1 MAGNG
6 VAVIVVH
13 GVADQKP
20 GETARAV
27 VELLV
32 ATDPGHVGA
41 AYEAISREDFVIA
54 APPLA
59 PKGAPPERHNATPR
73 GEDRGLGKSWL
84 QSKGSD
90 FQRHGWQVAGDAA
103 AAPIADAP
111 ALRTDADRG
120 IAATDYLLTK
130 HRDNGAANESYES
143 ACIHLERRAETTT
156 PVDVYEMYWADQSRL
171 SGALPRIVTELFTMV
186 FRLSKLGRDTVD
198 EAARAGNAAT
208 PRSTWSARG
217 WRLTAFLQSGLDWM
231 FANVLALLFAQL
243 LLLGLVFVAL
253 GLAALAANR
262 HGLYAGLA
270 GAGLAGGALAFFYH
284 RRDALTGP
292 GRWAP
297 GFLVAFACIGALVSA
312 PLAPWVLALLLIAI
326 VTLLYDAA
334 LRVADDRFPLV
345 RMAGRAMWAALL
357 ALMLASAVHEFARAE
372 SGLDP
377 LSFDVGWHAALFGVE
392 LTLWSLKVW
401 WMVAGGLL
409 AVWFLAGIVAAWRR
423 GYEDRASIATGR
435 LGLAIS
441 IATFL
446 VLTMAIWALLSS
458 VIDRAA
464 ANVVYSPCI
473 FAFDEAAA
481 IRTEEGRRVGRGTV
495 DDSPRGIRAPP
506 PYAAT
511 PNECLWRTE
520 AGVVNAIVPAAPSPS
535 ASSGARFLNDR
546 YVNSTAAFSVVATLL
561 IGLVAYLVAVFLPSV
576 LAEMKLLVGRARE
589 LAKKTVEHNERKAQL
604 PPPPPWIAAPK
615 PRPVDAGERDRV
627 RRLGR
632 WLTAGFRHTD
642 AVVLV
647 VVGVGAAAGLG
658 VALLFS
664 VDYVTDLLGA
674 ARPGGFVRGLLLAL
688 EERVREASADLLK
701 PFVLATAG
709 IGVALTAL
717 GGVLSRYLPPLRAP
731 LDIALDVDN
740 HFREFPRAAI
750 PRARIFSRYAALLGH
765 VAARDY
771 ARIVVVAHSQGT
783 VISAE
788 LLRFLASRDAHA
800 PGPNDAPRL
809 DGVALPEIRMLTL
822 GCPLRQLYAA
832 RFPTLYRWVIERRA
846 ATTGMADL
854 AGAITGPRAH
864 DIGVARWVNAFCAGD
879 YVGRWLWSDSPAP
892 ADNTDPVGHPM
903 IDNADRATRFGRE
916 FAYDG
921 FDPMPPVVAPFQ
933 SDRELEVCLGFGA
946 HTHYFEPD
954 QADVAW
960 LIDTLVR

>member
-1 MAGNG
+1 MGGSG

-27 VELLV
+27 VELMV
-32 ATDPGHVGA
+32 ATEPGHVGA
-41 AYEAISREDFVIA
+41 AYAAISREEFVIA
-54 APPLA
+54 VEPLA
-59 PKGAPPERHNATPR
+59 PKAAPLERHDATPR
-73 GEDRGLGKSWL
+73 GEDRGLAKAWL

-90 FQRHGWQVAGDAA
+90 FQRHGWQVAGDATA
-103 AAPIADAP
+103 SPIGDAP
-111 ALRTDADRG
+111 ALRDAADRG

-143 ACIHLERRAETTT
+143 ACIHLERRAALTT

-208 PRSTWSARG
+208 PRSAWSVRG

-243 LLLGLVFVAL
+243 LLLGIVFIAL
-253 GLAALAANR
+253 GSAALAANR
-262 HGLYAGLA
+262 HWLYVGLA
-270 GAGLAGGALAFFYH
+270 GAGLAAGALAFFYH
-284 RRDALTGP
+284 RRDALAGP
-292 GRWAP
+292 KRWAP
-297 GFLVAFACIGALVSA
+297 GFLVAIACIGALVSS
-312 PLAPWVLALLLIAI
+312 PLAPWVLALLLIGI

-345 RMAGRAMWAALL
+345 RIAGRTLWAALL
-357 ALMLASAVHEFARAE
+357 ALMLASAAHEFAKVGSR
-372 SGLDP
+372 LDP
-377 LSFDVGWHAALFGVE
+377 LSFDVGWHAALFGAEV
-392 LTLWSLKVW
+392 TLWAVKW
-401 WMVAGGLL
+401 WWIAAGVLL

-441 IATFL
+441 IVTFL
-446 VLTMAIWALLSS
+446 MLTMVIWALLSGL
-458 VIDRAA
+458 IDRAA
-464 ANVVYSPCI
+464 QNVMYSPCI

-481 IRTEEGRRVGRGTV
+481 IGSEEARRGGRGAV
-495 DDSPRGIRAPP
+495 DDSPRAVKAPP

-511 PNECLWRTE
+511 ANECLWRTE
-520 AGVVNAIVPAAPSPS
+520 AGVINAIVPAAPS

-561 IGLVAYLVAVFLPSV
+561 LGLVAYLVSVFLPSV
-576 LAEMKLLVGRARE
+576 LAEMKLLVGRARD
-589 LAKKTVEHNERKAQL
+589 LAARTIAKNLRKTAQPLL
-604 PPPPPWIAAPK
+604 PPPPTPPWLNAPE
-615 PRPVDAGERDRV
+615 PRTVDADERDRV

-632 WLTAGFRHTD
+632 WLTAGFRHLD

-647 VVGVGAAAGLG
+647 VVGLGAGAGLCI
-658 VALLFS
+658 VALFGADTFGNLFGQS
-664 VDYVTDLLGA
+664 T
-674 ARPGGFVRGLLLAL
+674 PGRFLQGVLRFLDDETRLHSAGLLKQL
-688 EERVREASADLLK
+688 
-701 PFVLATAG
+701 VLAIAG
-709 IGVALTAL
+709 VGVTLTAL
-717 GGVLSRYLPPLRAP
+717 GSVLSRYLPPLRAP

-765 VAARDY
+765 VSARNY
-771 ARIVVVAHSQGT
+771 SRIVVVAHSQGT

-788 LLRFLASRDAHA
+788 LLRFLASRDAQA
-800 PGPNDAPRL
+800 PGPDDRPRL
-809 DGVALPEIRMLTL
+809 DGVVVPEIRMLTL

-832 RFPTLYRWVIERRA
+832 RFPTLYRWVIARR
-846 ATTGMADL
+846 GSV
-854 AGAITGPRAH
+854 TGPRAH
-864 DIGVARWVNAFCAGD
+864 DVGVARWVNAFCSGD

-892 ADNTDPVGHPM
+892 AGEVDPVGHPM
-903 IDNADRATRFGRE
+903 IDNVDRTTSFGRE
-916 FAYDG
+916 YAYDG
-921 FDPMPPVVAPFQ
+921 FDPMPPVVAPFH
-933 SDRELEVCLGFGA
+933 SDKELEVCLGFGA

>member
-1 MAGNG
+1 MASNG

-27 VELLV
+27 VELMI

-41 AYEAISREDFVIA
+41 SYAAISRQDFVIA
-54 APPLA
+54 VEPLA
-59 PKGAPPERHNATPR
+59 PKSAPPERHDATPR
-73 GEDRGLGKSWL
+73 GEDRSLAKAWL

-90 FQRHGWQVAGDAA
+90 FQRRGWQVAGAA
-103 AAPIADAP
+103 TATPTGDAP
-111 ALRTDADRG
+111 AVRDNADRG

-130 HRDNGAANESYES
+130 HRDNGAGKESYAS
-143 ACIHLERRAETTT
+143 ACIRLERRAAGTM

-208 PRSTWSARG
+208 PRGAWSARA

-231 FANVLALLFAQL
+231 FANVLALLFVQL
-243 LLLGLVFVAL
+243 LLLGLVFLAL
-253 GLAALAANR
+253 GSAALAANR
-262 HGLYAGLA
+262 HWLYVGLA
-270 GAGLAGGALAFFYH
+270 GAGLAAGALAFFYH
-284 RRDALTGP
+284 RRDALRGP
-292 GRWAP
+292 ERWAP
-297 GFLVAFACIGALVSA
+297 GFLVAFACVGALVSA
-312 PLAPWVLALLLIAI
+312 PLAPWVLALLLIGI

-345 RMAGRAMWAALL
+345 RIAGRALWAALL
-357 ALMLASAVHEFARAE
+357 TLMLASAVHEIAKAG
-372 SGLDP
+372 SDLDP

-392 LTLWSLKVW
+392 ITLWIVKGW
-401 WMVAGGLL
+401 WVVAGGLL
-409 AVWFLAGIVAAWRR
+409 AVWFLAGIVAAWGR

-441 IATFL
+441 IVTFL
-446 VLTMAIWALLSS
+446 ILTMAIWALLST

-464 ANVVYSPCI
+464 RNVMYSPCI

-481 IRTEEGRRVGRGTV
+481 IRSEESRRGGRGAV
-495 DDSPRGIRAPP
+495 DDSPRVVEAPP

-511 PNECLWRTE
+511 ANECLRRTE
-520 AGVVNAIVPAAPSPS
+520 AGLTNAIAPVAPS
-535 ASSGARFLNDR
+535 ASSAARFLNDR
-546 YVNSTAAFSVVATLL
+546 YVNSTAAFSVAATLL
-561 IGLVAYLVAVFLPSV
+561 LGLVGYLVSVFLPSV
-576 LAEMKLLVGRARE
+576 LAEMKLLAGRARE
-589 LAKKTVEHNERKAQL
+589 LAKKTVAHNERKSAL
-604 PPPPPWIAAPK
+604 PPPPPWLAAP
-615 PRPVDAGERDRV
+615 RARAVDADERDRV

-632 WLTAGFRHTD
+632 WLTAGFRHLD
-642 AVVLV
+642 AVVLA
-647 VVGVGAAAGLG
+647 VVGLGAVAGLG
-658 VALLFS
+658 VASLFAADDLSGS
-664 VDYVTDLLGA
+664 VS
-674 ARPGGFVRGLLLAL
+674 GLLLGL
-688 EERVREASADLLK
+688 EQEASQLSADLLR
-701 PFVLATAG
+701 PFVLVAAG
-709 IGVALTAL
+709 VGVTLTAL

-765 VAARDY
+765 VSAGNY
-771 ARIVVVAHSQGT
+771 SRIVVVAHSQGT

-788 LLRFLASRDAHA
+788 LLRFLASRDAQA
-800 PGPNDAPRL
+800 PGPGDRPRL
-809 DGVALPEIRMLTL
+809 DGVVVPEIHLLTL

-832 RFPTLYRWVIERRA
+832 RFPTLYRWVIERRNA
-846 ATTGMADL
+846 ATGLPAPSGTV
-854 AGAITGPRAH
+854 TGPRAH

-892 ADNTDPVGHPM
+892 AANVDPVGHPM
-903 IDNADRATRFGRE
+903 IDDVDRATRFGRE
-916 FAYDG
+916 YAYDG
-921 FDPMPPVVAPFQ
+921 FDPMPPVVAPFH
-933 SDRELEVCLGFGA
+933 SDKELEVCLGFGA